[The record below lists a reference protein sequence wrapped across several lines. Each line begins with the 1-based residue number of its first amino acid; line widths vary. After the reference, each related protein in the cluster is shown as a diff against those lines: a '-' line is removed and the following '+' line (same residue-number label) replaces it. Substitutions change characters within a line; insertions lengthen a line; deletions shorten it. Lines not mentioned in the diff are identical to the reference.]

1 MIGGYL
7 PRISCLHIN
16 RIDDLVR
23 IVWSIEKEPQASK
36 LDERVALLRADVP
49 TQTQPRLVADKASPQ
64 YKTNS

>member
-1 MIGGYL
+1 
-7 PRISCLHIN
+7 
-16 RIDDLVR
+16 VR